1 MHLTRRAFLK
11 LAGQAGLAVPFA
23 LGPFGCAM
31 QIARGFDAD
40 TGLWLGCV
48 AGDVTPDG
56 AVVWLRAE
64 AGDAVS
70 LQYGREPNP
79 DSFASTESAWVA
91 SESDYTAR
99 IVLSGLDPATTYYYR
114 AAVAGKRPGPIARFL
129 TAPAPDDLAVV
140 KFCFGGDTRESYKPF
155 TIMDAV
161 RVKQPDFFIHL
172 GDTIYA
178 DRGGAASELS
188 EFWAKYRGNRDDAAS
203 QRLFAETSVY
213 VIWDDHEVED
223 NYEGHHPLAA
233 IGWRAFFDYWP
244 VRRNAA
250 EPDRIY
256 RSFRWGK
263 ALEFFLLD
271 TRQYRDHAQG
281 TMLGA
286 QQKEWLFDSLAAS
299 SAIFKIIG
307 TGVPFYGG
315 GRDRW
320 DGYPRERAEVL
331 RWIKEKNIKGVVF
344 ISADLH
350 SAAVTRI
357 RDLRRLKEIGTGPLA
372 APLNAFGIG
381 YSTRSEFFSNKAF
394 NYGMITIDPTSSP
407 PRMLV
412 EILDEKNESL
422 YKSTI
427 DAV

>member
-23 LGPFGCAM
+23 LGPAGCAL

-64 AGDAVS
+64 TGGSVS
-70 LQYGREPNP
+70 LQYGKEPNLV
-79 DSFASTESAWVA
+79 SFASTEPARVV

-114 AAVAGKRPGPIARFL
+114 AAVTGKKPGSITRFV
-129 TAPAPDDLAVV
+129 TAPLPDDLAVV

-161 RVKQPDFFIHL
+161 RAMQPNFFVHL

-178 DRGGAASELS
+178 DRGGAATLLP
-188 EFWAKYRGNRDDAAS
+188 EFWAKSRANRDDAAS

-213 VIWDDHEVED
+213 VIWDDHEVAD
-223 NYEGHHPLAA
+223 NYEPNHPLAP
-233 IGWRAFFDYWP
+233 IGQRAFLDYWP
-244 VRRNAA
+244 LRRDAG
-250 EPDRIY
+250 EPNRIY

-263 ALEFFLLD
+263 ALELFLLD

-281 TMLGA
+281 TMLGT
-286 QQKEWLFDSLAAS
+286 QQKAWLFDSLAAS
-299 SAIFKIIG
+299 SAMFKVIG

-320 DGYPRERAEVL
+320 DGYPRERAQVL
-331 RWIKEKNIKGVVF
+331 KWIKEKNIKGVVF

-357 RDLRRLKEIGTGPLA
+357 RDLQRLKEIATGPLA
-372 APLNAFGIG
+372 APLNALGIG
-381 YSTRSEFFSNKAF
+381 YSSRSEFFSNKTF
-394 NYGMITIDPTSSP
+394 SYGMITIDPKSSP
-407 PRMLV
+407 PQMLV
-412 EILDEKNESL
+412 EILDENNGSL
-422 YKSTI
+422 YKTRI
-427 DAV
+427 DAL